1 MTIGTRRRPYLR
13 VVALTAASLAL
24 LAAAAAFLSLR
35 SKVGRSFDEAVEQ
48 GRPLQWTRL
57 AVPRAVFERW
67 GDGTVS
73 GVVATPTGLLT
84 AGGSGVRAGGDDL
97 SGGLPTLRA
106 GALRS
111 WRGRPVVALESG
123 GLFRRSGD
131 SWEEARSGY
140 GTLHVRCLDESA
152 SGELLVGAR
161 EGLFRAAWGGSEL
174 ERLSTHPVRSL
185 AVVPGAVLAGGED
198 GLFRVGDGA
207 AGGDGAR
214 VESDE
219 TWIESVGVASGQ
231 VFAATATGLLR
242 GAPGE
247 RLSAVAGGEE
257 VAAGVVHE
265 GAFWT
270 TTTPPGSLVRRFD
283 ASASVHAER
292 LPATVLLLIASEGT
306 LFADTPD
313 GLFRRDAAGW
323 RLAVARPPALPAGS
337 AHISALSF
345 LGSRIV
351 AGVFGGGLVVADG
364 KGLAWREVPGSA
376 AWGINALLPAGGTM
390 FVASLRGAARFDGER
405 LTALAGPGAA
415 FSLAATREGVAIGYA
430 QGVLL
435 PGASLVSAFHGLPG
449 NQATA
454 LASGESLFVGTP
466 SGLGALDGR
475 RVRWRAT
482 GNEGHLPHPWVQAL
496 LVTDAA
502 LYVGTYGGGLA
513 RRARVQ
519 GTRDRAELQPFPET
533 DGVKTSA
540 GALVEAEGRVFA
552 GTEGRGLW
560 RLRAD
565 GERFEPLALPLPS
578 PRVTALAARAGELW
592 VGTDEG
598 LVRLPLPALGNAQ

>member
-1 MTIGTRRRPYLR
+1 VTIGTRRRPYLR
-13 VVALTAASLAL
+13 VLALATASLVL
-24 LAAAAAFLSLR
+24 VAAAAFVRLR
-35 SKVGRSFDEAVEQ
+35 SRVGRSFDEPVEN
-48 GRPLQWTRL
+48 GRVLQWTRL
-57 AVPRAVFERW
+57 AAPRAAFERW
-67 GDGTVS
+67 GDGTVA
-73 GVVATPTGLLT
+73 GVLATASGLLT
-84 AGGSGVRAGGDDL
+84 AGGSGVRAGHDDL
-97 SGGLPTLRA
+97 SAGLPTLRA
-106 GALRS
+106 SAIRS
-111 WRGRPVVALESG
+111 WRGRPVIALESG

-131 SWEEARSGY
+131 AWEEARSGY
-140 GTLHVRCLDESA
+140 GLLHVRCLDESDG
-152 SGELLVGAR
+152 GELLVGAR
-161 EGLFRAAWGGSEL
+161 EGLFRSAWGASQL
-174 ERLSTHPVRSL
+174 ERLSAHPVRSL
-185 AVVPGAVLAGGED
+185 AVVPGAVLAGGEQ

-207 AGGDGAR
+207 DSR
-214 VESDE
+214 IESDE

-231 VFAATATGLLR
+231 VFAATPTGLRR
-242 GAPGE
+242 GVPGG
-247 RLSAVAGGEE
+247 RLSPVAGGED
-257 VAAGVVHE
+257 VAAGVSHD

-270 TTTPPGSLVRRFD
+270 TTSPPGPLVRRFD

-292 LPATVLLLIASEGT
+292 LPAAVLRLVASEGT

-313 GLFRRDAAGW
+313 GLFRRDQAGW

-337 AHISALSF
+337 AHLSALSF
-345 LGSRIV
+345 LGPRIV
-351 AGVFGGGLVVADG
+351 AGVFGGGLVVADA

-376 AWGINALLPAGGTM
+376 AWGVNALLPAGGTM

-405 LTALAGPGAA
+405 LAAIAGPGAA
-415 FSLAATREGVAIGYA
+415 FSLAATRDGVAIGYA

-454 LASGESLFVGTP
+454 LAAGESLFVGTP

-475 RVRWRAT
+475 RVRWRAA
-482 GNEGHLPHPWVQAL
+482 GNEGRLPHPWVQAL
-496 LVTDAA
+496 LVTEKA

-513 RRARVQ
+513 RRARVR
-519 GTRDRAELQPFPET
+519 GIADGSALEPFPET
-533 DGVKTSA
+533 EGVKTSA

-565 GERFEPLALPLPS
+565 GERFELLALPLPS

-598 LVRLPLPALGNAQ
+598 LVHVPLAALGNAP